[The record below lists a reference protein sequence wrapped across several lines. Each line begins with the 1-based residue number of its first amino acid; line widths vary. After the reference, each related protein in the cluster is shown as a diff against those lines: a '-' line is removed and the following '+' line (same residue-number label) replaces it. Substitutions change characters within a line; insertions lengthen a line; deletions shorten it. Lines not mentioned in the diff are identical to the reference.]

1 MSQMTEF
8 GTKKHRSAS
17 ITGVMMARRRR
28 IRNRFRGTDQKVTFV
43 SSIINF
49 SLLNQRSQCCMNSI
63 TELWSFIL
71 DTIDLKEKWKHE
83 NISKFREIKI
93 HFCKQIKKGKQRHS
107 GFTTYQAWPVLMYCI
122 NNGIHVSHLS
132 TLFKSEIYINE
143 SNFTMRFWY
152 LSDTTWLLHF
162 LKYYQSIHYW
172 DFAKI
177 ENESVSGISEKHI
190 PT

>member
-17 ITGVMMARRRR
+17 ITGVMMARRR

-132 TLFKSEIYINE
+132 TLFKSEIYVNE
-143 SNFTMRFWY
+143 SNFNYF
-152 LSDTTWLLHF
+152 LH
-162 LKYYQSIHYW
+162 W
-172 DFAKI
+172 DFDFWLI
-177 ENESVSGISEKHI
+177 QYDCYIF
-190 PT
+190 

>member
-17 ITGVMMARRRR
+17 ITGVMMAARRRRR

-71 DTIDLKEKWKHE
+71 DTVDLKEKWK
-83 NISKFREIKI
+83 NDYFKNFVKLKCMLQ
-93 HFCKQIKKGKQRHS
+93 FFKKTF
-107 GFTTYQAWPVLMYCI
+107 GFYCCTYQAWPVLMYCI

-132 TLFKSEIYINE
+132 TLFKSEIYI
-143 SNFTMRFWY
+143 
-152 LSDTTWLLHF
+152 
-162 LKYYQSIHYW
+162 
-172 DFAKI
+172 
-177 ENESVSGISEKHI
+177 
-190 PT
+190 